1 MTRQLRLLAMAS
13 GAVIFW
19 GVSFPLTKGLLHY
32 IGPLSIAFIRWTI
45 SALFLM
51 LWLTRGKDRASRSPF
66 GQLPVAARLLSTSWP
81 SVLWISLTGVTV
93 FYAGENVALRY
104 TTATNA
110 SVLSNLTS
118 IFMVFIGFVWLR
130 ERLSATEWLAAALA
144 FGGAALV
151 SQGSGHFSL
160 SSTGLRGDLLM
171 VLVSLSGA
179 AYSIGSKQLVASW
192 PAEAIITAVAA
203 VGAAGLLPLAL
214 LEGLHLNL
222 PLTAWG
228 MLITLGIGA
237 GALANLWWIIILSQT
252 TAARASL
259 IIYFVPLVSTT
270 LAVTLLDEPLT
281 GTLILGGAMVL
292 AAMVLADRHT
302 RPGGVPVS
310 VGDKVSHLYSDRDHD
325 TDLAVAMQSESAGG
339 PIDRDA

>member
-1 MTRQLRLLAMAS
+1 
-13 GAVIFW
+13 VIFW
-19 GVSFPLTKGLLHY
+19 GISFPLTKGLLEY
-32 IGPLSIAFIRWTI
+32 LGPFSIAFIRWTI
-45 SALFLM
+45 SALFLVFR
-51 LWLTRGKDRASRSPF
+51 LIRVRDGTGNAPL
-66 GQLPVAARLLSTSWP
+66 GQLSLAARLLVDDWP
-81 SVLWISLTGVTV
+81 SVLWIALTGVTL

-118 IFMVFIGFVWLR
+118 IFMVLIGLIWLR
-130 ERLSATEWLAAALA
+130 ERPSAAEWLAAALA

-160 SSTGLRGDLLM
+160 SSSGLLGDLLM

-203 VGAAGLLPLAL
+203 VGAVGLLPLAL
-214 LEGLHLNL
+214 LEGLRLDL
-222 PLTAWG
+222 PLSAWG
-228 MLITLGIGA
+228 MLFTLGIGG
-237 GALANLWWIIILSQT
+237 GALANLWWIIILGQT
-252 TAARASL
+252 TTARASL

-281 GTLILGGAMVL
+281 WILVLGGAMVL
-292 AAMVLADRHT
+292 AGMAMADRSSRRAQT
-302 RPGGVPVS
+302 APS
-310 VGDKVSHLYSDRDHD
+310 VEKLRSRI
-325 TDLAVAMQSESAGG
+325 SE
-339 PIDRDA
+339 D